1 MVVPEDGCS
10 TMSAE
15 LAQRVD
21 QLRAAER
28 LHRHDVRRRARGD
41 RRRRARLSSA
51 DMKTRA
57 AVFHG
62 AGRPLEVREIEL
74 DEPRD
79 DEVVV
84 RMVSVGIC
92 GTDLHMRQRR
102 VAAADADGR
111 SATRAPG
118 SIEEV
123 GSGVSS
129 VRPGDRVVLSWAPS
143 CGECADC
150 ARGRPAA
157 CVPLHR
163 AIGAGTLVD
172 GRTGMSLDG
181 ETVYRGTATGALAE
195 RVVVAERVAL
205 PLGEDVPL
213 EEAALLGCAALTGV
227 GRGAVLRRACSQTL
241 RSSWSARAA
250 SASSC
255 VQGARIA
262 GAETVVSVD
271 PVEARRDQALQLGA
285 TAAVAPEDLKQHHA
299 RPASGGRRLRVR
311 RGRRPGDD
319 GARAALDTQ
328 RRQLRVVVGLPAAG
342 ARLDLDPGEFNR
354 REKWLTGTMY
364 GSEDPAVAL
373 PVLLEHV
380 RAGRLAL
387 HPLLGPSFPLE
398 RVNDAIEASLAGSAG
413 ARGGA
418 AVIEQ
423 VEHVRVAWVDTDA
436 GGRIHFTAVFR
447 WVEAAEVAL
456 MRRLGLMAGW
466 GNFPGGTSRRTI

>member
-1 MVVPEDGCS
+1 M
-10 TMSAE
+10 
-15 LAQRVD
+15 R
-21 QLRAAER
+21 
-28 LHRHDVRRRARGD
+28 
-41 RRRRARLSSA
+41 
-51 DMKTRA
+51 TRA

-62 AGRPLEVREIEL
+62 PGRPLEVREIEL
-74 DEPRD
+74 EEPRD

-92 GTDLHMRQRR
+92 GSDLH
-102 VAAADADGR
+102 
-111 SATRAPG
+111 
-118 SIEEV
+118 SIKGEWERPMPMVLGHEGAGVVEEV

-195 RVVVAERVAL
+195 KVVVAERVAL
-205 PLGEDVPL
+205 PLGDDVPL
-213 EEAALLGCAALTGV
+213 EEAALLGCAALTGI
-227 GRGAVLRRACSQTL
+227 GAVLFA
-241 RSSWSARAA
+241 ARVQPNA
-250 SASSC
+250 S
-255 VQGARIA
+255 VVVVGTGGVGQFVLQGARIA

-271 PVEARRDQALQLGA
+271 PVAARRDQALKLGA
-285 TAAVAPEDLKQHHA
+285 TAAVAPEELKSKMRELLPDGA
-299 RPASGGRRLRVR
+299 DYAFDAVGATETTELALCWTRSGGSC
-311 RGRRPGDD
+311 
-319 GARAALDTQ
+319 
-328 RRQLRVVVGLPAAG
+328 VVVGLPAAG

-387 HPLLGPSFPLE
+387 RPLLGPSFPLD
-398 RVNDAIEASLAGSAG
+398 RVNDAIDASLAGSAG
-413 ARGGA
+413 
-418 AVIEQ
+418 
-423 VEHVRVAWVDTDA
+423 RVV
-436 GGRIHFTAVFR
+436 VQ
-447 WVEAAEVAL
+447 
-456 MRRLGLMAGW
+456 
-466 GNFPGGTSRRTI
+466 P

>member
-1 MVVPEDGCS
+1 
-10 TMSAE
+10 
-15 LAQRVD
+15 
-21 QLRAAER
+21 
-28 LHRHDVRRRARGD
+28 
-41 RRRRARLSSA
+41 
-51 DMKTRA
+51 MKTRA

-62 AGRPLEVREIEL
+62 PGRPLEVREIEL
-74 DEPRD
+74 DDPRD

-92 GTDLHMRQRR
+92 GTDLHSVKGEWQRPTPM
-102 VAAADADGR
+102 VLGHEGAGV
-111 SATRAPG
+111 
-118 SIEEV
+118 IEEV

-172 GRTGMSLDG
+172 GTTGMSLDG

-205 PLGEDVPL
+205 PLGNDVPL
-213 EEAALLGCAALTGV
+213 EEAALLGCAALTGI
-227 GRGAVLRRACSQTL
+227 GAVLFA
-241 RSSWSARAA
+241 ARVQPNA
-250 SASSC
+250 SVVVVGAGGVGQFV

-271 PVEARRDQALQLGA
+271 PVAARRDQALQLGA
-285 TAAVAPEDLKQHHA
+285 TVAVAPEDLKKTMRELLPEGA
-299 RPASGGRRLRVR
+299 DYAFDAVGAPETTELALRWTRSGGSC
-311 RGRRPGDD
+311 
-319 GARAALDTQ
+319 
-328 RRQLRVVVGLPAAG
+328 VVVGLPAAG

-387 HPLLGPSFPLE
+387 RPLLGPTFPLE
-398 RVNDAIEASLAGSAG
+398 RVNDAIDASLAGSAG
-413 ARGGA
+413 
-418 AVIEQ
+418 
-423 VEHVRVAWVDTDA
+423 RVV
-436 GGRIHFTAVFR
+436 VQ
-447 WVEAAEVAL
+447 
-456 MRRLGLMAGW
+456 
-466 GNFPGGTSRRTI
+466 P